1 MSQRYVEFLNLVDMF
16 RSGVMSEEDVRTL
29 KRCPDWELKKA
40 FLNVLHEEVHED
52 SFEGFWRD
60 RSRNDSH
67 NDSHNLFAELL
78 AEVTQTPLK
87 RTFRPRA
94 NVNLSDKATSG
105 LIPSVSRRKTV
116 GNPKLQNAGL
126 IGEAR

>member
-1 MSQRYVEFLNLVDMF
+1 MLGMSQRYVEFLNLVDMF

-29 KRCPDWELKKA
+29 KRCPD
-40 FLNVLHEEVHED
+40 
-52 SFEGFWRD
+52 WRD